1 MSSSAL
7 YDIPIEIA
15 DILRS
20 VQVSLR
26 SLATG
31 KEEILLFNSTGC
43 RGKPSVHIL
52 NDMLQLYLD

>member
-1 MSSSAL
+1 MSSSGL

-20 VQVSLR
+20 VQVCLR
-26 SLATG
+26 SLAAG

-43 RGKPSVHIL
+43 RGRPSFHIP
-52 NDMLQLYLD
+52 